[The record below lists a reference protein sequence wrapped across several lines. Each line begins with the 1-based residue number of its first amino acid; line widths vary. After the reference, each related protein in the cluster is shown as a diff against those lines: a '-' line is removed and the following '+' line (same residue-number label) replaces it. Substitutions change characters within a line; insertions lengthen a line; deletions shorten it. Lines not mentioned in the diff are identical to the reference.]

1 MSCTISSGRLVNCKD
16 QVGGIKTVYFM
27 NYADIS
33 SDITVDG
40 TTKALTDIGAQTVYQ
55 YDVQPETASVNVA
68 INSSKENGT
77 TFYDQNIDITLHKL
91 TPEDED
97 NIRLLSWGRPIIFVL
112 DQNSQVFMFGAENGC
127 ALASGQV
134 QTGTGFGDMSG
145 YQLTFNGK
153 EQQAYYQFT
162 AASGAN
168 PFGTLSSTVT
178 VTVGT

>member
-1 MSCTISSGRLVNCKD
+1 M
-16 QVGGIKTVYFM
+16 YFM

-33 SDITVDG
+33 SDIVVDG
-40 TTKALTDIGAQTVYQ
+40 TTKALTDFGAQTVYQ
-55 YDVQPETASVNVA
+55 YDVQPETASVSVA

-112 DQNSQVFMFGAENGC
+112 DQNNQVFMFGAKNGC
-127 ALASGQV
+127 ALTGQI

-153 EQQAYYQFT
+153 EQQGYYQFP
-162 AASGAN
+162 AASVAD
-168 PFGTLSSTVT
+168 PFSAMTSTVT